1 MSLNI
6 TIDTPEGRIH
16 KSFDDI
22 TSMENY
28 FGPRLAD
35 LDETPDHFP
44 FTPDDEMTKKALAD
58 YRDEMSIKLLNF
70 DKMQMNMP
78 LSYDEKTHLN
88 EVLRLS
94 DSVNLGEGRF
104 VLRGPEHLNY
114 VLSSICHGEQG
125 YVNGRMGVSSLI
137 QCRENV
143 AVYTDSETG
152 VILVD
157 DLLGKAQYIS
167 DLLKRD
173 LVDMPSATLTLDHT
187 LEGHCIGP
195 RDLVLRTIR
204 HSIIGDNERDLG
216 FNSLS
221 ISADEVFS
229 PRELTLRSIR
239 QSIIG
244 DNERNLAFNSLSIG
258 ADESLNFNQPSKQA
272 LTQEKPTTLNFT
284 IYSVDGQSKKQFDD
298 ILAVESYFGKALRE
312 SNVSD
317 DGVQR
322 IEPDD
327 KNAELA
333 LKAYRE
339 ASAMEPFDPSRM
351 DMAIPLREGEKE
363 KLEREFRMSTRVN
376 LGHGRFALRGEDHSE
391 FALGHLCGGDPG
403 LEPMDQCT
411 ENTVLYTDTFTG
423 LVLIEDLLGKATS
436 IDELLER
443 PLIYTAGAA
452 LTYNSEI
459 FENGSSYIF
468 LKGHC
473 VGPKDLVVR
482 ALQIS
487 LLKSGDLYGKRSDG
501 PHLSFESEQVD
512 SKDVFSPFFAISR
525 QVDEISAFCFD
536 LKENCNGALEPYQ
549 LITQAEIQIKKSF
562 NVDVD
567 RDQVER
573 LFNFDDETAKSDLL
587 LQLTESKLKVNPPPL
602 TERSPSPESPEVNAS
617 PKLRR

>member
-6 TIDTPEGRIH
+6 TIDTPEGRIY

-70 DKMQMNMP
+70 DKMQMAMP

-125 YVNGRMGVSSLI
+125 YVNGRMGVSSLT

-157 DLLGKAQYIS
+157 DLLGKAQHIS
-167 DLLKRD
+167 DLLERD

-195 RDLVLRTIR
+195 RELVLRTIR

-221 ISADEVFS
+221 ISADE
-229 PRELTLRSIR
+229 I
-239 QSIIG
+239 
-244 DNERNLAFNSLSIG
+244 
-258 ADESLNFNQPSKQA
+258 LNFNQSSGQA
-272 LTQEKPTTLNFT
+272 FNQEKPTTLNFT

-298 ILAVESYFGKALRE
+298 ILAVESYFGNSLRE

-339 ASAMEPFDPSRM
+339 ASAMDPFDSSRM
-351 DMAIPLREGEKE
+351 DMAIPLRDGDKE

-403 LEPMDQCT
+403 LDPMEQCT

-443 PLIYTAGAA
+443 PLVYTAGAA

-459 FENGSSYIF
+459 FDNGSSYIS

-473 VGPKDLVVR
+473 VGPKELVVR
-482 ALQIS
+482 ALQVS
-487 LLKSGDLYGKRSDG
+487 LLRSGDLYGKRSDAA
-501 PHLSFESEQVD
+501 HLGFESEQVD
-512 SKDVFSPFFAISR
+512 SKDVFSPFFAMAR

-536 LKENCNGALEPYQ
+536 LKENCSGVLEPDQ
-549 LITQAEIQIKKSF
+549 LITQAAIQIKKSF

-567 RDQVER
+567 RDQVEL
-573 LFNFDDETAKSDLL
+573 LFNFDDETGKSDLL
-587 LQLTESKLKVNPPPL
+587 LQLTESKLKVAPPLL
-602 TERSPSPESPEVNAS
+602 TERSPSPESPEVNTS
-617 PKLRR
+617 PQLRR